1 MNRKLIGG
9 ARQAATAGEADG
21 RVGVSG
27 VLGRL
32 VGRVHARWENGKGLA
47 SRLGWLAWAEL
58 LVARP
63 SLFISLFPFLFY
75 FSSPLFKFQID
86 LKFEFKIGVP

>member
-1 MNRKLIGG
+1 M
-9 ARQAATAGEADG
+9 
-21 RVGVSG
+21 GVSG
-27 VLGRL
+27 VLGRI
-32 VGRVHARWENGKGLA
+32 VGRVRARWKNGKGLA
-47 SRLGWLAWAEL
+47 GRLGWLAWAEL
-58 LVARP
+58 LAARP

>member
-9 ARQAATAGEADG
+9 ARQAATAG
-21 RVGVSG
+21 
-27 VLGRL
+27 VLGWL
-32 VGRVHARWENGKGLA
+32 VGHVRARWENRKGLA
-47 SRLGWLAWAEL
+47 GQLGWLAWAEL
-58 LVARP
+58 LAARP

>member
-1 MNRKLIGG
+1 M
-9 ARQAATAGEADG
+9 DG

-27 VLGRL
+27 VLGQL
-32 VGRVHARWENGKGLA
+32 VGRVRACWENGKGLVD
-47 SRLGWLAWAEL
+47 RLGWLAWAKL
-58 LVARP
+58 LATMP

>member
-1 MNRKLIGG
+1 MELGERRAGP
-9 ARQAATAGEADG
+9 ARGLRA
-21 RVGVSG
+21 R
-27 VLGRL
+27 
-32 VGRVHARWENGKGLA
+32 RWENGKGLA
-47 SRLGWLAWAEL
+47 GQLGWLAWAEL
-58 LVARP
+58 LAVRP

>member
-1 MNRKLIGG
+1 M
-9 ARQAATAGEADG
+9 
-21 RVGVSG
+21 GVSD

-32 VGRVHARWENGKGLA
+32 VGCVRMRWENGKGLA
-47 SRLGWLAWAEL
+47 GRLGWLAWAEL
-58 LVARP
+58 LAARP

-75 FSSPLFKFQID
+75 FSSPLFEFQFG